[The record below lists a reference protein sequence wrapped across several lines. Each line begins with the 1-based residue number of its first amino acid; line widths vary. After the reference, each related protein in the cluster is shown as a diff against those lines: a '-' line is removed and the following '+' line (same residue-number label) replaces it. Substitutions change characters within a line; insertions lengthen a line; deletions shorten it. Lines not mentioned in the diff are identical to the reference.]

1 MILVEAQEKFG
12 WAEFIKVSTIILLF
26 RHDLQ
31 GPCGLISASSRGL
44 PGSLLMSFEEVSLQ
58 EFTTKILNT
67 TP

>member
-1 MILVEAQEKFG
+1 MILVETQGKFG
-12 WAEFIKVSTIILLF
+12 WAKFIKVSTILLF

-31 GPCGLISASSRGL
+31 GPCGLISASGCGL